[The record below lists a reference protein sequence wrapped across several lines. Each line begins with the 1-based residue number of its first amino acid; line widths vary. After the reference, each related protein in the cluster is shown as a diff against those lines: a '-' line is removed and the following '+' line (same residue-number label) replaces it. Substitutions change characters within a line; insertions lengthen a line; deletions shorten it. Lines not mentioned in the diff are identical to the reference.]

1 MSDAENDLFDEETAQ
16 SPVAA
21 PSPGAESSK
30 SAQQEDAEGGDEQAN
45 DLFGDDDD
53 DEPRPPRSRSTT
65 PARSDRSGS
74 RNPLE
79 YAEED
84 EDLEDVSETIGNV
97 AVPTW
102 PRLQPSDGKAW
113 TLKLPAYVNI
123 ESRPYEPE
131 YYRETI
137 DHDDEPQDNVAAKG
151 KMIGVRNTIRWR
163 WVTGG
168 DGKPQRESNARMLR
182 WSDGSVSLQLGN
194 DLFDVASSFG
204 TTLARPQD
212 ASSSK
217 SDQKSGSAESTFL
230 CVEAG
235 AERVLV
241 TERAIAGQLSLVPT
255 SMDSKTHRELVR
267 HVGAQHTKHSRVK
280 ILNDLQDQD
289 KVNQLLALAGPQKQT
304 VTKRPS
310 RPRNS
315 QGGPGGRNR
324 RPIKRGSEDE
334 EDYGY
339 GSDDR
344 RAGRRESARDRE
356 MQDYDEDDGFVV
368 ADSDDDSD
376 AYGSSKKKRKN
387 KKKRQYSDDDLDE
400 TELADRRI
408 EAAEKAERDKKRPK
422 TAEAG
427 GSKKKGKSKEYITS
441 DEEEEEDAEGE
452 DEDGEGEGDGDMD
465 LDVESEEED

>member
-1 MSDAENDLFDEETAQ
+1 MSDEENDLFGGEEAQ

-30 SAQQEDAEGGDEQAN
+30 SAQKEDADE
-45 DLFGDDDD
+45 FGDDDD
-53 DEPRPPRSRSTT
+53 DDQGRPPRSRSTT

-84 EDLEDVSETIGNV
+84 GDVEDVAETWGNI

-102 PRLQPSDGKAW
+102 PRLQPTDGKAW
-113 TLKLPAYVNI
+113 HLKLPAYVNI

-137 DHDDEPQDNVAAKG
+137 DHDEDPQDNVAAKG

-163 WVTGG
+163 WATGG
-168 DGKPQRESNARMLR
+168 DGKPVRESNARMLR

-194 DLFDVASSFG
+194 DLFDLATSYG

-212 ASSSK
+212 PSSSK
-217 SDQKSGSAESTFL
+217 AEQKSGSTETTFL
-230 CVEAG
+230 CVEAS
-235 AERVLV
+235 EEEVLV
-241 TERAIAGQLSLVPT
+241 TERALAGQLSLVPT

-280 ILNDLQDQD
+280 ILNDLQDQA
-289 KVNQLLALAGPQKQT
+289 KVDELLRRAGPQKQV

-324 RPIKRGSEDE
+324 RPVKRGSEDE
-334 EDYGY
+334 DDYGY
-339 GSDDR
+339 DSDDR
-344 RAGRRESARDRE
+344 RARRRESARDRE

-368 ADSDDDSD
+368 ADSDEDSD
-376 AYGSSKKKRKN
+376 AYGSSKKKKG
-387 KKKRQYSDDDLDE
+387 KKSSKKRGYSDDDLDE
-400 TELADRRI
+400 TELADRRSS
-408 EAAEKAERDKKRPK
+408 
-422 TAEAG
+422 
-427 GSKKKGKSKEYITS
+427 SKKKGKSKEYVTS
-441 DEEEEEDAEGE
+441 DEEEDEEDDAEGE
-452 DEDGEGEGDGDMD
+452 PDDEDADGDMD